1 MPFCNYGHWIVL
13 HTAWSLYAMVFHPGD
28 MSCIAKLCFE
38 ERDLHAGNINHVK
51 DIDVGEEDTPMD
63 VSNGT

>member
-1 MPFCNYGHWIVL
+1 
-13 HTAWSLYAMVFHPGD
+13 MVFHPGD